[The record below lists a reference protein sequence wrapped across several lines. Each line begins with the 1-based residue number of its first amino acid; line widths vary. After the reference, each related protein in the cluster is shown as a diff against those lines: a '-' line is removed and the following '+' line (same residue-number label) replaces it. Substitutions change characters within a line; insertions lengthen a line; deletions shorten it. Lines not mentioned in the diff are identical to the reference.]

1 MNYWDYVF
9 KIAMFTV
16 GVTQLVKQ
24 FVPTKNNK
32 IKVIL
37 TVSVGAIGG
46 IFLYYLPQEVFL
58 TIVGISV
65 GVVFYDGILK
75 LIEKRINAF
84 DKDMKRE
91 EL

>member
-1 MNYWDYVF
+1 MWDYIF

-24 FVPTKNNK
+24 FVMTKSNRV
-32 IKVIL
+32 KVVL
-37 TVSVGAIGG
+37 TVSVGVVGG
-46 IFLYYLPQEVFL
+46 VLLYYLPQEVFL
-58 TIVGISV
+58 TVVGISV

-75 LIEKRINAF
+75 HIEKRIGETE
-84 DKDMKRE
+84 KDVKRE

>member
-1 MNYWDYVF
+1 MWDYIF

-24 FVPTKNNK
+24 FVMTKSNRV
-32 IKVIL
+32 KVVL
-37 TVSVGAIGG
+37 TVSVGVVGG
-46 IFLYYLPQEVFL
+46 VLLYYLPQEVFL
-58 TIVGISV
+58 TVVGISV

-75 LIEKRINAF
+75 YIEKRIGETE
-84 DKDMKRE
+84 KDVKRE